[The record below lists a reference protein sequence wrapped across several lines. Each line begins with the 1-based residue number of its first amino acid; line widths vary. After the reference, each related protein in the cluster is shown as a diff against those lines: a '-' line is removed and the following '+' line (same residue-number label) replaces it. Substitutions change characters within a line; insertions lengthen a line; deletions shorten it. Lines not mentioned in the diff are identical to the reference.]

1 MKYTTEQLQ
10 KALQEGNIKAG
21 DTIEIIEKKEKY
33 FMPKKRGNILVYT
46 RNRNSLYRK

>member
-10 KALQEGNIKAG
+10 KALEEGNIKAG

-33 FMPKKRGNILVYT
+33 FMLRERRKILC
-46 RNRNSLYRK
+46 

>member
-21 DTIEIIEKKEKY
+21 DTIEIIEKQEKY
-33 FMPKKRGNILVYT
+33 FMPKER
-46 RNRNSLYRK
+46 RKTLLFNGIWRYC

>member
-10 KALQEGNIKAG
+10 KALEEGTIKAG

-33 FMPKKRGNILVYT
+33 FMPKERGRFLVF
-46 RNRNSLYRK
+46 RL

>member
-10 KALQEGNIKAG
+10 KALEEGNIKAG

-33 FMPKKRGNILVYT
+33 FMPKKRREL
-46 RNRNSLYRK
+46 LEC